1 MKPLTWMRGMAVAV
15 AALLLAACGGGDG
28 PTPAAP
34 DASMSSRI
42 YMLAAPSG
50 QLQPGDSPT
59 QWTLVLDQPEPSAFW
74 FEDRP
79 LRGSGEQALADY
91 VGATWPQAYG
101 SIAPHATLHFQKAGD
116 ADLQALYAALGRPA
130 YDAAARQLRVPLT
143 IHANSVQTDGGA
155 LNIANL
161 FLQVLNNAVDDQ
173 GAAFYLQHA
182 GQATLQP
189 EGASGQY
196 RLVLEG
202 VVDTTLL
209 VSSAPSRYNA
219 GRSTADFSAAWND
232 SFAGSAPNA
241 AFYGSTSTGEVR
253 LYFLTL
259 GAPRYDAATRTLSYA
274 ATVLGGGGPGQALA
288 LEQVTLNIDSA
299 PFVATAS
306 IQCKDYNGNPVAVP
320 PKTISLYNN
329 SQSVIYP
336 VLTVGEKPID
346 QWLQGCF
353 RTREPYTDTHFYKLF
368 VNEGTGLAPQTSV
381 TITLPLYS
389 ELAAPEQG
397 HITWWNGGRVTL
409 ADDNTRLQ
417 QVGDHRLQAIPQG
430 LACQGR
436 ATDCRL
442 SVYSRRDGLPV
453 NIYAQLSEYT
463 FGDSVEVS
471 GQSQRLLKPD
481 NVGYNISYVDHV
493 YMPVAIGV
501 KNNPYIG
508 YSGSALSLE
517 RFKAALRAFLTGP
530 TGQGWPVYNMTE
542 LRLPSGYNI
551 FAERDGT
558 LSPKDDVPVKPPAIP
573 PAAEGFPPV
582 LTVLECLQGRCTDE
596 QKATRHFGEAV
607 QRMQN
612 LWGSCVDWGAE
623 DVSKYVTADIHCG
636 RPELSDLREKLR
648 AVYRFFAQS
657 HANYLQMYREGKC
670 SGTVPQ
676 RPVFN
681 YWEAITHI
689 YGWVPFNEGCG
700 ADANPLAETKIAGWD
715 HAKIQ
720 FMYIHDL
727 QYNYLNPAY
736 AHAPELQFNP
746 YVKLIHQDLGMSAYG
761 FSVDDAVG
769 FMSELGDGLIF
780 AVGSPNGLE
789 NQEQF
794 NYSDGFS
801 VAIGVTALL
810 ERNPTQPL
818 LKRYGV
824 CVLNRSASDPQ
835 CENINQDVVMP
846 GNSQIS
852 GFRVGTVKSGAQS
865 GYPLKIRFTDLDDNV
880 YTLRV
885 NEPFATCP
893 ADLDDSKC
901 PTNKERIVDQESCIV
916 IDRNGKE
923 AEKSKEW
930 CRGANPNQ
938 KREKKEAQV
947 IKNFLSFPEPVD
959 YYGKK

>member
-1 MKPLTWMRGMAVAV
+1 MKPLTWMRGMMVAM

-28 PTPAAP
+28 PSTPAPAGNE
-34 DASMSSRI
+34 SSRI
-42 YMLAAPSG
+42 YMLAAASG

-91 VGATWPQAYG
+91 VGTTWARVYG
-101 SIAPHATLHFQKAGD
+101 SIAPHATLHFQKSGD

-182 GQATLQP
+182 GQASLQP

-196 RLVLEG
+196 RLVLDG

-209 VSSAPSRYNA
+209 VASAPSRYSE
-219 GRSTADFSAAWND
+219 GRSTADFSAAWNE

-241 AFYGSTSTGEVR
+241 AFYGSTGTGQVQ

-259 GAPRYDAATRTLSYA
+259 GAPQYDVPTRTLSYA
-274 ATVLGGGGPGQALA
+274 ATVLGGGGPAQALA

-299 PFVATAS
+299 PFDAGAS
-306 IQCKDYNGNPVAVP
+306 VQCKDYNGKPVAVP
-320 PKTISLYNN
+320 PKTITLYNN
-329 SQSVIYP
+329 SPGVIYP
-336 VLTVGEKPID
+336 VLTVGAKSTVD
-346 QWLQGCF
+346 QWLQGCL
-353 RTREPYTDTHFYKLF
+353 RTSQPHAESHVYKLL

-397 HITWWNGGRVTL
+397 HITWWNGGRVIL
-409 ADDNTRLQ
+409 ADDSTRLQ
-417 QVGDHRLQAIPQG
+417 QASDHKLQATPQG
-430 LACQGR
+430 VSCQGR
-436 ATDCRL
+436 ATTCRL
-442 SVYSRRDGLPV
+442 STYSNAAGLPV

-471 GQSQRLLKPD
+471 GQAQRLLKPE

-508 YSGSALSLE
+508 YSGSARSLE
-517 RFKAALRAFLTGP
+517 SFRNTLYAFLASP
-530 TGQGWPVYNMTE
+530 AGQGWPVYNMNQ
-542 LRLPSGYNI
+542 LRLPGGYNI
-551 FAERDGT
+551 FEER
-558 LSPKDDVPVKPPAIP
+558 KDVLAPNADLPVL
-573 PAAEGFPPV
+573 PAAGSPPV
-582 LTVLECLQGRCTDE
+582 LTVLECFQGKCTDG
-596 QKATRHFGEAV
+596 QKTTLRFGAAV
-607 QRMQN
+607 QNMQN
-612 LWGSCVDWGAE
+612 LWGSCLDWGAE
-623 DVSKYVTADIHCG
+623 DMTQYVTARIDCG
-636 RPELSDLREKLR
+636 KPQLRNLLDKMG
-648 AVYRFFAQS
+648 AVQRFFAQN
-657 HANYLQMYREGKC
+657 HADYLQMYRQGKC
-670 SGTVPQ
+670 SGATPEK
-676 RPVFN
+676 PVFN
-681 YWEAITHI
+681 FWDAIRHI

-700 ADANPLAETKIAGWD
+700 ADANPLVHTKIAGWD
-715 HAKIQ
+715 HARIQ

-736 AHAPELQFNP
+736 ANHPEWQFNP
-746 YVKLIHQDLGMSAYG
+746 YVRLIHEDLGMSAYS

-835 CENINQDVVMP
+835 CENIHQDVIMP

-852 GFRVGTVKSGAQS
+852 GFRVGTVKSGAHS

-923 AEKSKEW
+923 ASKSKEW

-959 YYGKK
+959 YYGKQQ